1 MLTRVTPAYVQS
13 VSCEAATCAA
23 LTNLQTPTY
32 SNMFLQGVNAALQRA
47 KEAAD
52 AAAAAEA
59 LRYAQLQATKLQDA
73 AHWQQQLDQV
83 GT

>member
-1 MLTRVTPAYVQS
+1 MCRQWHAKQQHVMLST
-13 VSCEAATCAA
+13 
-23 LTNLQTPTY
+23 TNTHL
-32 SNMFLQGVNAALQRA
+32 MLLQGVNAALQRA

-52 AAAAAEA
+52 AAAAAES

-83 GT
+83 GYPSSNLGM

>member
-1 MLTRVTPAYVQS
+1 L
-13 VSCEAATCAA
+13 
-23 LTNLQTPTY
+23 L
-32 SNMFLQGVNAALQRA
+32 LQGVNASLQRA

-59 LRYAQLQATKLQDA
+59 LRYEQLQATKLQDA

-83 GT
+83 GYPNSYVGLADASS